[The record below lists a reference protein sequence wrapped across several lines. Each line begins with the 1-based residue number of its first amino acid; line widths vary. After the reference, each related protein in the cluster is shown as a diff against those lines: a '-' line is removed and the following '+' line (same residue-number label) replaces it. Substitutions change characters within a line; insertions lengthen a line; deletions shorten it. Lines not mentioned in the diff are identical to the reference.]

1 MAKKQHAG
9 ITEQHKASIHRWEDA
24 QALFQAGRWRGAMY
38 LAGYAVECRLKWKL
52 MQRWQCRTLVQLEED
67 LQEHGIEQSPF
78 THNLKVLLR
87 LAGGLER
94 MQQNQ
99 RLWGSFSDTVNRWR
113 PAWRYNPDV
122 STREQAEDFLEV
134 AKDVLRWIDHNL

>member
-52 MQRWQCRTLVQLEED
+52 MQHWQCRTLVQLEEK
-67 LQEHGIEQSPF
+67 LLEKGIAQSPF
-78 THNLKVLLR
+78 THNLEALLR
-87 LAGGLER
+87 LVGGLER
-94 MQQNQ
+94 MRQNP
-99 RLWGSFSDTVNRWR
+99 RLWASFSDNINPWR
-113 PAWRYNPDV
+113 PAWRYTPDL
-122 STREQAEDFLEV
+122 SNREQAADFLE
-134 AKDVLRWIDHNL
+134 ATKDALWWIDHSL